1 MRNPLRSEADAFRLV
16 LYTLGYFGLIVV
28 AALVHPVLG
37 LLVFLG
43 LTGTV
48 LYRVLG
54 TRGRV
59 EEQEVVAPVPS
70 ASGERR
76 ILVVANETVG
86 GDELLDTIRS
96 KAEGTTQVLV
106 VVPALATRVQRWAS
120 DEDGARAA
128 AERRLEASLAR
139 LREAGLDARGEIG
152 DADPLQALDDEMR
165 TFGADEI
172 VIATH
177 PEGRSNWLERGVVA
191 AARERFAPPVTHV
204 VVDLD
209 R

>member
-28 AALVHPVLG
+28 AALVHSALG

-70 ASGERR
+70 ASGDRR

-106 VVPALATRVQRWAS
+106 GRPTLGVRRGRRAGR
-120 DEDGARAA
+120 GRAA
-128 AERRLEASLAR
+128 ARGVAR
-139 LREAGLDARGEIG
+139 APARGG
-152 DADPLQALDDEMR
+152 ARRAGRDRRCRPAAGPRRRDAD
-165 TFGADEI
+165 
-172 VIATH
+172 V
-177 PEGRSNWLERGVVA
+177 RG
-191 AARERFAPPVTHV
+191 
-204 VVDLD
+204 
-209 R
+209 